1 MMNSRHKEL
10 AIRLKK
16 TSDVVNVLVTIFA
29 VALFTIML
37 SLSLIAIFFQF
48 ILNEPLTWTYS
59 LTRLFLPWIAMLSI
73 TVALKHNEHIGVTM
87 AIQHLPKSA
96 LRVVQLVSLCIVAF
110 FGVMLTWYGIGFFEN
125 STQFYMVSD
134 NLQVSHKWT
143 AASVP
148 LAGLVI
154 CIHLL
159 SGLALVEHPDVM
171 EQLELEET

>member
-1 MMNSRHKEL
+1 MNTHDKEL

-16 TSDVVNVLVTIFA
+16 ISDVVNVLVTILA
-29 VALFTIML
+29 VVLFVAML
-37 SLSLIAIFFQF
+37 SLSLIAISFQF
-48 ILNEPLTWTYS
+48 ILGEPLTWTYS

-87 AIQHLPKSA
+87 AIQHLPRSS
-96 LRVVQLVSLCIVAF
+96 LRVVQLASLCIVAF
-110 FGVMLTWYGIGFFEN
+110 FGAALTWYGIGFFEN

-148 LAGLVI
+148 LAGVVV

-159 SGLALVEHPDVM
+159 SGLALVEHPDIM
-171 EQLELEET
+171 QQLELEET

>member
-1 MMNSRHKEL
+1 MNIRDIEL
-10 AIRLKK
+10 AFRLKK
-16 TSDVVNVLVTIFA
+16 ISDVVNVLVTVLAIVLF
-29 VALFTIML
+29 VAML
-37 SLSLIAIFFQF
+37 SLSLIAIFYQF
-48 ILNEPLTWTYS
+48 VLGEPLTWTYS

-87 AIQHLPKSA
+87 AIQHLPRSA
-96 LRVVQLVSLCIVAF
+96 LRVVQMGSLFIVAF
-110 FGVMLTWYGIGFFEN
+110 FGAALAWYGIGFFEN

-148 LAGLVI
+148 LAGVVV

-171 EQLELEET
+171 KELELEET